1 MEDDEVKRINELLN
15 ELEEI
20 PSDGESII
28 SDESDSDDFEFDPTH
43 LPNDEISINSNNI
56 FEALD
61 INSLPIV
68 FDDDFILNFE
78 NDETDNVIEISNKTI
93 DAANYDMTD
102 DEETLTARIHRDGL
116 IWNNEFRHYERDDLF
131 VEATGPTEDIIEKLL
146 DPISAFQQ
154 IFPDTLID
162 HLVYQTNLYVMQTN
176 GINTKPAFF
185 NEMKQFLGINILMGI
200 KKLPSYR
207 DYWSSICEMRDRYI
221 SSKMPVNRFGWYLSK
236 LHLNDNSLIKSRNE
250 PGFDKLFKIRPILD
264 ILTVTFKS
272 CYKPTRIQSIDESM
286 IAFKGRSSIKQYM
299 PNKPTKR
306 GYKVWTRADAF
317 GYVCQFEIY
326 TGKTNNIVEKN
337 LGARVVNDL
346 VRDLVG
352 KNYIVYFDNYFS
364 SPKLMADLLEHG
376 VLACGTTR
384 QHRIDFPKNFSDD
397 KKLLRGQYE
406 WQATVTGIVA
416 MKWKDNKGINF
427 LSNFHD
433 PTQESHVNRKQKDGS
448 SQIIIC
454 PQLVKD
460 YNAHMGYV
468 DKADMLMTLYKIDR
482 KSKRWYMRI
491 FFHFLDL
498 AVHNAFILF
507 TVSSKNKG
515 KTISLKDFRLAVATA
530 LIGNTKPSPRGV
542 KKPLKFKN
550 NYKPK
555 VLYEKRFNAAE
566 HMPIRSG
573 SRRCAYCSSKSEP
586 HRSKW
591 SCSICEV
598 ALCLNETNNCFKEYH
613 TK

>member
-1 MEDDEVKRINELLN
+1 MDDDEVKRINELLN

-61 INSLPIV
+61 INSLPMV

-78 NDETDNVIEISNKTI
+78 NYETDNAIEISNKTI
-93 DAANYDMTD
+93 DVDNYEMTD

-131 VEATGPTEDIIEKLL
+131 VEATGPTEDINEKLL

-207 DYWSSICEMRDRYI
+207 DYWSSICEIRDTYI
-221 SSKMPVNRFGWYLSK
+221 ASKMPVNRFGWYLSK
-236 LHLNDNSLIKSRNE
+236 LHMNDNSLIKSRNE

-272 CYKPTRIQSIDESM
+272 CYNPTRIQSIDESM

-306 GYKVWTRADAF
+306 GYKVWTRAEAF

-337 LGARVVNDL
+337 LGA
-346 VRDLVG
+346 
-352 KNYIVYFDNYFS
+352 
-364 SPKLMADLLEHG
+364 
-376 VLACGTTR
+376 
-384 QHRIDFPKNFSDD
+384 
-397 KKLLRGQYE
+397 
-406 WQATVTGIVA
+406 
-416 MKWKDNKGINF
+416 
-427 LSNFHD
+427 
-433 PTQESHVNRKQKDGS
+433 
-448 SQIIIC
+448 
-454 PQLVKD
+454 
-460 YNAHMGYV
+460 
-468 DKADMLMTLYKIDR
+468 
-482 KSKRWYMRI
+482 
-491 FFHFLDL
+491 
-498 AVHNAFILF
+498 
-507 TVSSKNKG
+507 
-515 KTISLKDFRLAVATA
+515 
-530 LIGNTKPSPRGV
+530 
-542 KKPLKFKN
+542 
-550 NYKPK
+550 
-555 VLYEKRFNAAE
+555 
-566 HMPIRSG
+566 
-573 SRRCAYCSSKSEP
+573 
-586 HRSKW
+586 
-591 SCSICEV
+591 
-598 ALCLNETNNCFKEYH
+598 
-613 TK
+613 